1 MNQEKESKVSHS
13 IDDVK
18 KMNIYEKLTL
28 VQAKLQAKKDLTN
41 GQLKSKYRTIDGIL
55 SSLKSLLIEYRLNL
69 TFSDEVIAIGEM
81 DFKESKK
88 NEKLDFATKQVASIE
103 YVDTIEVGNRFYI
116 KSNLILV
123 NIDSMEQTITANGLS
138 REAQIKKGVQVEMLT
153 GSASTYA
160 RKKGLEGLFLIAD
173 NDALDPDSIIDEQ
186 ANFEEK
192 KEDQERIYQSLIEDI
207 DKLDNL
213 DNVQAISRRISRS
226 YLPKIKSEMLSN
238 KLTAKG
244 LELKKA
250 EAIN

>member
-18 KMNIYEKLTL
+18 QMNIYEKLTL
-28 VQAKLQAKKDLTN
+28 VQAKLEAKKAETN
-41 GQLKSKYRTIDGIL
+41 SQLKSKYRKLETIL
-55 SSLKSLLIEYRLNL
+55 EALKPLLIEYRLNL
-69 TFSDEVIAIGEM
+69 SFSDEVLAIGEV
-81 DFKESKK
+81 DYK
-88 NEKLDFATKQVASIE
+88 NSVIFTDDKTKNITQTDIIE
-103 YVDTIEVGNRFYI
+103 IGNRFYI
-116 KSNLILV
+116 KANLKLV

-192 KEDQERIYQSLIEDI
+192 KQDQERIYQALLEDI

-213 DNVQAISRRISRS
+213 SNVQAISRRIDRS
-226 YLPKIKSEMLSN
+226 YLPKLQTVMLCN

>member
-1 MNQEKESKVSHS
+1 MSQEKETKIKESKVSHS

-28 VQAKLQAKKDLTN
+28 VQAKLQSKKDLTN
-41 GQLKSKYRTIDGIL
+41 GQFKSKYRTIEGIL
-55 SSLKSLLIEYRLNL
+55 SGLKSLLIEYRLNL

-81 DFKESKK
+81 DFKEIKDNNEI
-88 NEKLDFATKQVASIE
+88 NEK
-103 YVDTIEVGNRFYI
+103 GNRFYI
-116 KSNLILV
+116 KANLILV
-123 NIDSMEQTITANGLS
+123 NIDSMDQTISGYGLS

-153 GSASTYA
+153 GMASTYA

-192 KEDQERIYQSLIEDI
+192 KEDQERIYQALIQDI
-207 DKLDNL
+207 DNLDNL
-213 DNVQAISRRISRS
+213 DNVQAIGRRISRS
-226 YLPKIKSEMLSN
+226 YLPKLKSEMLSN